1 MKHLER
7 LTKALADLSSG
18 RGGTPTGEGV
28 MNNPRRNSP
37 LLLPLLVAVANLT
50 LTSVLSAQVE
60 RTSRDEWQ
68 KVDEIFA
75 AMGVSPGDSVAD
87 VGAGG
92 GFLSVRLSHAVGEQ
106 GRVYAEDITGRAIR
120 ELTEQMGNLSINNV
134 EPVLGDTDDPKLP
147 PGKLDAVVIVNA
159 YHEMTQHE
167 SMLAGIWKS
176 LQPGGRLVIVDN
188 PPGDSTASRR
198 SQVRAHDIHIGLVE
212 QDLVAAGFEILE
224 SRPDFINTG
233 SGRGRHRQWMLVA
246 GKPSGESRG

>member
-1 MKHLER
+1 MNSPRRTSR
-7 LTKALADLSSG
+7 LFLALIVALANITL
-18 RGGTPTGEGV
+18 T
-28 MNNPRRNSP
+28 P
-37 LLLPLLVAVANLT
+37 LLD
-50 LTSVLSAQVE
+50 AQVE

-92 GFLSVRLSHAVGEQ
+92 GFLSIRLSHAVGEQ
-106 GRVYAEDITGRAIR
+106 GRVYAEDITERAIR
-120 ELTEQMGNLSINNV
+120 ELSEQMENLALGNV
-134 EPVLGDTDDPKLP
+134 EPVLGGTEDPKLP

-159 YHEMTQHE
+159 YHEMTEYE

-198 SQVRAHDIHIGLVE
+198 SQVRDHDIHIGLVE
-212 QDLVAAGFEILE
+212 KDLVAAGFEILE
-224 SRPDFINTG
+224 SKPDFINTG

-246 GKPSGESRG
+246 GKPSGEGPG

>member
-1 MKHLER
+1 MEDQER
-7 LTKALADLSSG
+7 LTEALADLSRG
-18 RGGTPTGEGV
+18 RKDTPTGEGG
-28 MNNPRRNSP
+28 MNSPRRNSP
-37 LLLPLLVAVANLT
+37 LLLPLIIALANIT

-92 GFLSVRLSHAVGEQ
+92 GFLSVRLSNAVGEQ
-106 GRVYAEDITGRAIR
+106 GRVYAEDITERAIR
-120 ELTEQMGNLSINNV
+120 ELSEQMKSLALDNV
-134 EPVLGDTDDPKLP
+134 EPVLGGTDDPKLP

-159 YHEMTQHE
+159 YHEMAQHE

-198 SQVRAHDIHIGLVE
+198 SQVRSHDIHIGLVE
-212 QDLVAAGFEILE
+212 QDLVTAGFEILE
-224 SRPDFINTG
+224 RRPDFINTG
-233 SGRGRHRQWMLVA
+233 SGRGSHRQWMLVA
-246 GKPSGESRG
+246 GKPSGEGGG